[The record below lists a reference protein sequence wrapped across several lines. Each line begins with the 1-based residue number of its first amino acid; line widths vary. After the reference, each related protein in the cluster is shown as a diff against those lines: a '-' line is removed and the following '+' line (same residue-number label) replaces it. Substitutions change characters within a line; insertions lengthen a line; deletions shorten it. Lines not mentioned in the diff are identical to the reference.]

1 MSTTAQRDLTEISV
15 PAPAIS
21 PAARTLRAFL
31 GTINHNWATRAGAV
45 LVVIY
50 LLFAIFGPMFT
61 GDPLELSTNRLL
73 EPGSE
78 SLFGTDHLGRDM
90 LARSADGA
98 RISLLVAV
106 MSVLLGLI
114 LAVPAGMIAGYRGG
128 TMIDEVI
135 MRSVDVILA
144 LPLFVLGM
152 FVLGLTGI
160 GPTQVGPIEIPG
172 AWKVVLLIA
181 LAATPFFARVA
192 RAATLVEVHEDYVD
206 ALKVVGVPRR
216 RILFREVIVNVAPP
230 VLVQAFLWIA
240 IAIFAEAAL
249 SFLGLGI
256 QPPAPTIGNILFD
269 ATAFM
274 LLGAWW
280 YSLFPGMVLLVA
292 TVGFNLVGDG
302 LNDLLDPQLR
312 Q

>member
-1 MSTTAQRDLTEISV
+1 MATVLQDPTALAA
-15 PAPAIS
+15 PAPPTS
-21 PAARTLRAFL
+21 PAVRALRVFL
-31 GTINHNWATRAGAV
+31 STINHNWATRAGAV

-61 GDPLELSTNRLL
+61 GDPLELSTSRLGA
-73 EPGSE
+73 PGAD

-128 TMIDEVI
+128 TMTDEVI
-135 MRSVDVILA
+135 MRAVDVILA

-160 GPTQVGPIEIPG
+160 GPTQVGPIEVPG

-192 RAATLVEVHEDYVD
+192 RAATLVEVQEDYVD

-216 RILFREVIVNVAPP
+216 RILFREVIVNVSPP

>member
-1 MSTTAQRDLTEISV
+1 MTSAVQRDPNPLSV
-15 PAPAIS
+15 PAPATS
-21 PAARTLRAFL
+21 PAARALRSFTS
-31 GTINHNWATRAGAV
+31 TINHNWATRAGAL

-50 LLFAIFGPMFT
+50 LLFAIFGPVLT
-61 GDPLELSTNRLL
+61 GDPLVLSTNRL
-73 EPGSE
+73 GSPSGE
-78 SLFGTDHLGRDM
+78 SIFGTDHLGRDM

-114 LAVPAGMIAGYRGG
+114 IAVPAGMLAGYRGG
-128 TMIDEVI
+128 TMTDEVI
-135 MRSVDVILA
+135 MRAVDVILA

-160 GPTQVGPIEIPG
+160 GPTQIGPIQIPG